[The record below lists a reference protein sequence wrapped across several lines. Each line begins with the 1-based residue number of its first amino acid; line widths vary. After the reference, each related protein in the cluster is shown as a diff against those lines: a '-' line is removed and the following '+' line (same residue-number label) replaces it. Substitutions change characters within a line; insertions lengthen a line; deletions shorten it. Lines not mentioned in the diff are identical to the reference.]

1 MALEQLTLETGLNK
15 VEYAIK
21 LLQDNEP
28 PEGYYVADSGGK
40 DSCVL
45 LDIVIRSGCKF
56 DAHYNVA
63 PIDPPQ
69 IWEFLKEHHPDT
81 QWDFHAKGF
90 WKMVVKNG
98 LPMRTAR
105 WCCRVIK
112 EAGGIGR
119 YVVVGN
125 RRAESSMRSK
135 QPDIELSRDGET
147 TFVRPIAELT
157 EYDVWQYIRKN
168 KVEYCYLYDEGFKRL
183 GCVLC
188 PFSRET
194 ERYERYFPKI
204 VKLWKLA
211 CNHIIE
217 EQQVR
222 GGLTKRGKIPKN
234 HFETGEEL
242 YQWWIKRK

>member
-45 LDIVIRSGCKF
+45 LDIVIKSGCKF

-69 IWEFLKEHHPDT
+69 IWEFLKEHHSDT
-81 QWDFHAKGF
+81 QWDYHARGF
-90 WKMVVKNG
+90 WKMVVKKG
-98 LPMRTAR
+98 LPMRQAR
-105 WCCRVIK
+105 WCCKVIK
-112 EAGGIGR
+112 EGGGIGR
-119 YVVVGN
+119 YVVLGN
-125 RRAESSMRSK
+125 RRAESNRRAK
-135 QPDIELSRDGET
+135 QPDMDKSHDGKKIL
-147 TFVRPIAELT
+147 VRPIADFT
-157 EYDVWQYIRKN
+157 EYDVWQYIREH
-168 KVEYCYLYDEGFKRL
+168 KVDYCYLYNEGFKRL

-188 PFSRET
+188 PFSRDI
-194 ERYERYFPKI
+194 ERQEIYFPHI

-211 CNHIIE
+211 CKHIVENTIA
-217 EQQVR
+217 R
-222 GGLTKRGKIPKN
+222 DYKTKRGKPMKH